1 MVMTSFSHHSWFGS
15 AINKC
20 IIKNVQPGIKIIL
33 NVVIGNK
40 IKCYIYP
47 VLMITLKTIMKA
59 ENFQSK

>member
-1 MVMTSFSHHSWFGS
+1 M
-15 AINKC
+15 
-20 IIKNVQPGIKIIL
+20 IL

-40 IKCYIYP
+40 MLNIYP